1 MWDWRTRMTDL
12 VMQSIDTLSLMDF
25 KPMPTDELKVR
36 CARMTKNVD
45 YFYWW
50 RWEAGR
56 GALTN
61 EYFVSKFTEVEL
73 LRFIAMMVREDEERP
88 GAFEQYCENG
98 ALRAALVELAIRE
111 KAA

>member
-1 MWDWRTRMTDL
+1 MTDL

-36 CARMTKNVD
+36 CARMTKQVD
-45 YFYWW
+45 FFYWW

-56 GALTN
+56 GALNN

-73 LRFIAMMVREDEERP
+73 LRFIAMMVRENEERP
-88 GAFEQYCENG
+88 GAFEEYCENG
-98 ALRAALVELAIRE
+98 SLRAALVELAIRE

>member
-1 MWDWRTRMTDL
+1 MTDL

-36 CARMTKNVD
+36 CTRMTKQVD
-45 YFYWW
+45 FFYWW

-56 GALTN
+56 AALKN
-61 EYFVSKFTEVEL
+61 EYFVPGFTEMEL
-73 LRFIAMMVREDEERP
+73 LRFIAMMLREDEERP
-88 GAFEQYCENG
+88 GAFEEYCYNG

-111 KAA
+111 EVA

>member
-1 MWDWRTRMTDL
+1 MTDL

-25 KPMPTDELKVR
+25 KPMPINELKAR
-36 CARMTKNVD
+36 CDRLSRHIE

-56 GALTN
+56 AALKN
-61 EYFVSKFTEVEL
+61 EYFVPGFTEVEL
-73 LRFIAMMVREDEERP
+73 IRFIAMMLREDVERP
-88 GAFEQYCENG
+88 GAFEEYCYNG

>member
-1 MWDWRTRMTDL
+1 MTDL

-36 CARMTKNVD
+36 CAKMTQQVD
-45 YFYWW
+45 FFYWW

-61 EYFVSKFTEVEL
+61 EYFLSKFTEVEL
-73 LRFIAMMVREDEERP
+73 LRFIAMMVREDEGRP
-88 GAFEQYCENG
+88 GAFIEYCHNG
-98 ALRAALVELAIRE
+98 ALRSALVELAIRE